1 MRAQTII
8 HKLFFHAIH
17 NRRLN
22 ILGQAVETALCTKK
36 LMLTHMA
43 RNLVNDKT
51 QERSRIRKVDRL
63 LANKHLIDDK
73 SMIYQKIT
81 SWLIGVNK
89 QPYIIIDWSKYP
101 GTEYHILR
109 AAVVRSGRALTVYEE
124 LHMKAQENHPDT
136 HNAFLE
142 KLASILPKDCR
153 PIILLDAGFSVP
165 ILKTII
171 RLKYEYVVR
180 VRGLKTFQ
188 KKDNDYYE
196 PIKSL
201 MTSVTNKIQNIGEV
215 TLTKKNPW
223 TCQLFVFKQ
232 EPKQRI
238 ALTRGRQRTLKK
250 KRVDKMSTGYANS
263 WKEPWVLATSLIGE
277 DAGKKAVLLYMK
289 RMTIEEAFRDL
300 KSHQY
305 GFALSTSRT
314 TKMNRCEV
322 LLLLSMLT
330 TFIAWCLGN
339 FAEKKGWHKQF
350 QANSIYKRRVLSLVS
365 LGCAVVRQR
374 LFIPWRS
381 IIYTLKQA
389 SMPTNLSTYEVDYAS

>member
-8 HKLFFHAIH
+8 HKLFSHTIH
-17 NRRLN
+17 GRRLN
-22 ILGQAVETALCTKK
+22 ILGQAVATALCTKK

-43 RNLVNDKT
+43 RHLVNDKT

-63 LANKHLIDDK
+63 LANKHLIEDK

-81 SWLIGVNK
+81 HWLIGSNK

-101 GTEYHILR
+101 GTQYHILR
-109 AAVVRSGRALTVYEE
+109 AAVVRSGRALTMYEE
-124 LHMKAQENHPDT
+124 LHTKAQENHPDT

-142 KLASILPKDCR
+142 KLATLLPKDCF

-165 ILKTII
+165 ILKSIAK
-171 RLKYEYVVR
+171 LKYHYVVR

-188 KKDNDYYE
+188 RKGNKNYE
-196 PIKSL
+196 PIKNL
-201 MTSVTNKIQNIGEV
+201 MISATNKIQSLGEV

-223 TCQLFVFKQ
+223 SCQLFMFKQ
-232 EPKQRI
+232 EPKNRM
-238 ALTRGRQRTLKK
+238 ALTRGRQSALKK

-263 WKEPWVLATSLIGE
+263 WKEPWVLATSLTGE
-277 DAGKKAVLLYMK
+277 DAGKKAITLYMK
-289 RMTIEEAFRDL
+289 RMTIEESFRDL

-305 GFALSTSRT
+305 GFGLSTSRT

-322 LLLLSMLT
+322 LLLLSMLA

-339 FAEKKGWHKQF
+339 IAEKKGWHKQF
-350 QANSIYKRRVLSLVS
+350 QASSIYKRRILSLVS
-365 LGCAVVRQR
+365 LGCAVVRRR
-374 LFIPWRS
+374 LSIPWRT
-381 IIYTLKQA
+381 IVYALKQA
-389 SMPTNLSTYEVDYAS
+389 SMPCAKAIYEVDYA